1 MRTYQK
7 QHGGQIEASTPSPPS
22 LVYYWVKENWYRELS
37 QICHSAR
44 AYVLMLLLMRSES
57 ETRLKQRRQR
67 RQQEQQTSSG
77 FILPQHQ
84 RFFVHFLAIIA
95 RLLQETS

>member
-1 MRTYQK
+1 
-7 QHGGQIEASTPSPPS
+7 
-22 LVYYWVKENWYRELS
+22 
-37 QICHSAR
+37 
-44 AYVLMLLLMRSES
+44 MLLLMRSES